1 MKKKL
6 QGVILVVGIIGSIFA
21 YATTPQ
27 VYNSYQRGEVA
38 CDGPYRDCY
47 IPPAASAVRGGGDV
61 PPVAVPLL
69 MLDLQPFVVPGVG
82 AS

>member
-27 VYNSYQRGEVA
+27 VYNRYQRGEVP
-38 CDGPYRDCY
+38 CDGPSRDCY
-47 IPPAASAVRGGGDV
+47 IPTAAAAVRGGG
-61 PPVAVPLL
+61 AVLL
-69 MLDLQPFVVPGVG
+69 AILAFAGVSVMYKDEG
-82 AS
+82 

>member
-27 VYNSYQRGEVA
+27 VIRPHLRYHPE
-38 CDGPYRDCY
+38 C
-47 IPPAASAVRGGGDV
+47 
-61 PPVAVPLL
+61 
-69 MLDLQPFVVPGVG
+69 
-82 AS
+82 

>member
-6 QGVILVVGIIGSIFA
+6 QGFILVTGIIGSIFA

-27 VYNSYQRGEVA
+27 VYNRYQRGEVP

-47 IPPAASAVRGGGDV
+47 IPTDAAVARGGGIILL
-61 PPVAVPLL
+61 AVLA
-69 MLDLQPFVVPGVG
+69 FAGVTVMYKDED
-82 AS
+82 